1 MSKFV
6 TRRTDEWTAHNLQ
19 YLQNGDKK
27 SLEECTLLK
36 IKSNEIFYMSA
47 YHKQHK
53 GKRQDRKNIYF
64 LSDIPNP
71 EEVSHIVKS
80 LKNKKDIR

>member
-1 MSKFV
+1 MKF
-6 TRRTDEWTAHNLQ
+6 
-19 YLQNGDKK
+19 
-27 SLEECTLLK
+27 
-36 IKSNEIFYMSA
+36 FYMSA

-53 GKRQDRKNIYF
+53 AKRQDRKNIYS